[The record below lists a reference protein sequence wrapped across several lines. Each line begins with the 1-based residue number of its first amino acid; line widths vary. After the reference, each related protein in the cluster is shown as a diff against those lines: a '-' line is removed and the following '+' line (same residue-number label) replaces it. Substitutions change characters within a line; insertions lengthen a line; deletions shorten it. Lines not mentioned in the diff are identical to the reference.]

1 MSLLSFMVIPD
12 KSVAAYSLLVDR
24 NNSSI
29 NGGTGSP
36 QEHAYSFFGAC
47 INHGGF
53 SEDSLT
59 TKFQAGEQENAK
71 LTDHIPTRI
80 ADEFQASRE
89 LRWIIIRSQKFRK
102 AIVGDI
108 SDGCPDLRV

>member
-1 MSLLSFMVIPD
+1 MEEPVAHKNTPIAFLVPVSTTADSAKTLS
-12 KSVAAYSLLVDR
+12 R
-24 NNSSI
+24 
-29 NGGTGSP
+29 
-36 QEHAYSFFGAC
+36 Q
-47 INHGGF
+47 
-53 SEDSLT
+53 
-59 TKFQAGEQENAK
+59 KFQAAEQENTK
-71 LTDHIPTRI
+71 LTDHVPTRI